1 MAGIGAGIA
10 AVWALA
16 GVYLGRAFSKRTE
29 QEDSAGAIS
38 IGIQEQREAA
48 T

>member
-1 MAGIGAGIA
+1 
-10 AVWALA
+10 LA